1 MTGGY
6 GEVGPLRRDTKRP
19 TLGRVLQVEETSMC
33 KSFGKSLGNAK
44 LVQFNAGL
52 QKKAM
57 K

>member
-19 TLGRVLQVEETSMC
+19 TLGRVLQAEETSMC